1 MVDAGDDL
9 VELEFNA
16 TAKVLLREIVD
27 VAVIVDV
34 VDLDLKSLTLLK
46 VILDGHFGDPLWRQ
60 VIVNDFSLS
69 QLGPHVALLLVHDQE
84 RVRERHSVHVGEIF
98 APEGEAEFLARSRA
112 VEVGGSEHGL
122 VDV

>member
-16 TAKVLLREIVD
+16 TAKVLLREIMN

-34 VDLDLKSLTLLK
+34 VNLDLKSLTLLK

-69 QLGPHVALLLVHDQE
+69 QLGPQVALLLVQYQE
-84 RVRERHSVHVGEIF
+84 RVRE
-98 APEGEAEFLARSRA
+98 
-112 VEVGGSEHGL
+112 
-122 VDV
+122 